1 MSMASILPFISLL
14 AAFLC
19 CWDLAGEVRFA
30 VPKPAVR
37 APAADLD
44 AREAIAL
51 AQDWRLAGDDKPV
64 AQRLAGAVRNP
75 YSARAWSA
83 ERTEEGSYLVIF
95 REPEGTPVYAFEVSL
110 KTESVQATPEA
121 VDRLTILRVREESE
135 SRPQLLA
142 RAD

>member
-1 MSMASILPFISLL
+1 MRMAAILPFVSLL
-14 AAFLC
+14 AAFLW
-19 CWDLAGEVRFA
+19 CWDLTKEVRFIA
-30 VPKPAVR
+30 PKPALR
-37 APAADLD
+37 APAVDLD

-51 AQDWRLAGDDKPV
+51 TQDWRLAGDDKPV
-64 AQRLAGAVRNP
+64 AQRLAAAALNP

-95 REPEGTPVYAFEVSL
+95 REPAGTPVYAFEVSL
-110 KTESVQATPEA
+110 ETESVQATPEA

-135 SRPQLLA
+135 SRPHLMA